1 LISYLVSMGVFAG
14 VYALMALGLNVA
26 WGWAGMANLGLVG
39 FYGIG
44 AYASALSTTRLGWPI
59 LGGVALAMAC
69 AAAAGAAF
77 AMLTARLRGDYLAI
91 VTLGFAEVVRLVAA
105 TETRLTGGIDGV
117 PGIPGPGRAALGPI
131 GFNMLMLGITWACV
145 IMIGLLLARLGA
157 APWGR
162 VLRAIR
168 EDETVAAVSGHLVLG
183 FKLQA
188 FAVGAGVLGLAGAL
202 SAHYTS
208 YIAPDALG
216 AVVTLQVVLALTAGG
231 TGRVAGAVL
240 GAGLV
245 VLLTEGSRFLSPL
258 LPLSAVQFAASR
270 EIAVAAALLVLLHMR
285 PAGILPER
293 HRVYPG
299 RSTGSQ

>member
-1 LISYLVSMGVFAG
+1 MISYLASMGVFAG

-69 AAAAGAAF
+69 AAAAGAGF
-77 AMLTARLRGDYLAI
+77 ALLTARLRGDYLAI
-91 VTLGFAEVVRLVAA
+91 ITLGFAEVVRLVAA
-105 TETRLTGGIDGV
+105 TETRFTGGIGGV
-117 PGIPGPGRAALGPI
+117 AGIPGPGRAALGPI
-131 GFNMLMLGITWACV
+131 GFNLEMLAITWACV
-145 IMIGLLLARLGA
+145 VAVGLLLARTGG

-168 EDETVAAVSGHLVLG
+168 EDETVTAVAGHPVLG
-183 FKLQA
+183 FKVQA

-208 YIAPDALG
+208 YVAPDALG

-240 GAGLV
+240 GAVLV
-245 VLLTEGSRFLSPL
+245 AMLVEGSRFLSPFV
-258 LPLSAVQFAASR
+258 PVSALQFAASR
-270 EIAVAAALLVLLHMR
+270 EIAIALALLVLLHLR
-285 PAGILPER
+285 PAGIIPEHPTTYTER
-293 HRVYPG
+293 P
-299 RSTGSQ
+299 TP